1 MGCVAAGVMLYASRT
16 GDTSAS
22 RLGFWVVLGVIV
34 ILVGM
39 IATTFLSGWF
49 GGIGD

>member
-1 MGCVAAGVMLYASRT
+1 MLYASRK
-16 GDTSAS
+16 GDASAS

-34 ILVGM
+34 ILGGM
-39 IATTFLSGWF
+39 IATTFLSGWY